1 MFITAA
7 GLVQYL
13 HPSLVAP
20 RQSHWPAIT
29 LSMERPWCL
38 LVYDVSY
45 NGQKVS
51 QTSLVAWDNTLLD
64 MLAEIPVA
72 DLKGIARLDRRRDSG
87 PSWSFSWI
95 DALWRPAP
103 CEPPSV
109 GPVLFKLSDDPHV
122 RNGRMQPVPGAP
134 GRRLLYQ
141 SSLWTTGSV
150 EWNLHCS

>member
-1 MFITAA
+1 MFTTAP

-13 HPSLVAP
+13 HPSQVAP

-45 NGQKVS
+45 NGQKLS

-64 MLAEIPVA
+64 LLAKIPVT

-87 PSWSFSWI
+87 PSWSFNWI
-95 DALWRPAP
+95 DALWTPAP
-103 CEPPSV
+103 CEAPSV
-109 GPVLFKLSDDPHV
+109 GALLFKLSDDPHV
-122 RNGRMQPVPGAP
+122 RNGRMQPMPGAP

-141 SSLWTTGSV
+141 APPWRTGSI
-150 EWNLHCS
+150 EWTLPCS